1 MKKNEYKP
9 DINELLHELKQEFKY
24 LKVITYTANLYTEY
38 ENQDY
43 PGQSS
48 SFTLYETK
56 YSGCYNLLD
65 YIKPI
70 IKLLF
75 DWDYKMSAK
84 FDVNINEYYF
94 NITFHEPVITYKTTS
109 KMFSLEEGKQ
119 C

>member
-1 MKKNEYKP
+1 MKNNEYKS
-9 DINELLHELKQEFKY
+9 DINELLHELEQELKY
-24 LKVITYTANLYTEY
+24 LKVITYTASLYTEY
-38 ENQDY
+38 DDQDY
-43 PGQSS
+43 LGQSS

-56 YSGCYNLLD
+56 FSGCYSLLD

-94 NITFHEPVITYKTTS
+94 NITFHEPVISYKNTS
-109 KMFSLEEGKQ
+109 KMFSLEEKKQ

>member
-9 DINELLHELKQEFKY
+9 CINELLYELKQELKC
-24 LKVITYTANLYTEY
+24 LKVTNYTASLYTEY
-38 ENQDY
+38 EDKDY

-56 YSGCYNLLD
+56 FSGCYSLLD

-84 FDVNINEYYF
+84 FDVSINEYYF
-94 NITFHEPVITYKTTS
+94 TITFHEPVITYKTTS
-109 KMFSLEEGKQ
+109 KMFGITQ
-119 C
+119 